1 MASTVIELLSAE
13 ELRRTLNRLASQI
26 IERAGDL
33 NQLVL
38 VGIQTRGALLAPL
51 LAEGIGLLEGTV
63 IPVGSLDITFYR
75 DDLDRIGLKTP
86 AETRIPVDLSGR
98 TVILVDDVIYTG
110 RTIRAAMDALSDY
123 GRPAVMRLA
132 VLIDRGHRELP
143 IQPDFVGRNVPTTR
157 NESVQLLLQSVD
169 GRDSVELLKSETALG
184 SERQAFGPDS

>member
-26 IERAGDL
+26 IERVSDL
-33 NQLVL
+33 KQLVL

-51 LAEGIGLLEGTV
+51 LAEGIRLLEGAD

-86 AETRIPVDLSGR
+86 AETHIPVDLSGR

-110 RTIRAAMDALSDY
+110 RTIRAAMDALNDY
-123 GRPAVMRLA
+123 GRPAVVRLA
-132 VLIDRGHRELP
+132 VLVDRGHRELP
-143 IQPDFVGRNVPTTR
+143 IQPDFIGRNVPTTR
-157 NESVQLLLQSVD
+157 NETVQLLLQSMD
-169 GRDSVELLKSETALG
+169 GRDGVQLLK
-184 SERQAFGPDS
+184 PDQTSAS